1 MTSLA
6 QQIRELSLKLEGIE
20 QDADFDAEIS
30 SLLESIILDE
40 STLMQLAG
48 QDPAGRNLAKYL
60 HRFHKFSNTA
70 DLVPWPKKDQPDWN
84 DFKEFA
90 DNVLLIQAER
100 GWAFY
105 KPVSETQRTQGY
117 GLDTVAKQGY
127 KANNTQDSE
136 FYIAFDNGK
145 IMTDADIDAEINN
158 LDTDRSRTRG
168 APSATARQSDQ
179 FYRQGIRRGG
189 KSATALDK
197 RGVNM
202 FDTVKQLVGAIENVW
217 MARGREDLSTF
228 HKTRADLEANIIDQL
243 GLSPDRAT
251 WQWNDKQAFRK
262 ALDRSGVSLGS
273 GKIGKQAFNKP
284 GASVEPNKMN
294 QRRPEEAMTD
304 KERFST
310 RLHKLA
316 PELYRQARIIAKRNG
331 AAADKMARLKSEM
344 DEVVSD
350 SESYAWLAMIN
361 NVLSA
366 VGARNSLDPEQVV
379 SDATKDPAIMQQVTK
394 ELRAKILSRF
404 A

>member
-6 QQIRELSLKLEGIE
+6 QQIRELSLRLEGIE
-20 QDADFDAEIS
+20 QDADFDTEIS
-30 SLLESIILDE
+30 ALLENIVLDE

-70 DLVPWPKKDQPDWN
+70 DLKPWPKKDQPDWN

-90 DNVLLIQAER
+90 DNVLVIQAEN

-105 KPVSETQRTQGY
+105 KPVSETQRQQGY
-117 GLDTVAKQGY
+117 GIDSVAKQGF

-136 FYIAFDNGK
+136 FYIAFNNGK
-145 IMTDADIDAEINN
+145 IMTDADIDAEVDK
-158 LDTDRSRTRG
+158 LDSDRTRVRG
-168 APSATARQSDQ
+168 GPSAEPRKSDQ

-202 FDTVKQLVGAIENVW
+202 FDTVKGLVGAIKNVW
-217 MARGREDLSTF
+217 MAREREDLSNF
-228 HKTRADLEANIIDQL
+228 MSARSSVENDIIAKL
-243 GLSPDRAT
+243 GLSADKST
-251 WQWNDKQAFRK
+251 WGYADKAKFRK

-273 GKIGKQAFNKP
+273 GRIGKQVFNKP

-294 QRRPEEAMTD
+294 QRRPEEAMSD
-304 KERFST
+304 KERFTT

-316 PELYRQARIIAKRNG
+316 PELFRQARIIVKRSG
-331 AAADKMARLKSEM
+331 GTTDKMSSIKTDADAISADPDNYLWNNIT
-344 DEVVSD
+344 D
-350 SESYAWLAMIN
+350 S
-361 NVLSA
+361 VLSL
-366 VGARNSLDPEQVV
+366 VGSANGLKPEEVIR
-379 SDATKDPAIMQQVTK
+379 DATKDPAIMQQVTRT
-394 ELRAKILSRF
+394 LRSQIVKRYT
-404 A
+404 

>member
-20 QDADFDAEIS
+20 QDAEFDAEIS
-30 SLLESIILDE
+30 SLLESFVLEE

-70 DLVPWPKKDQPDWN
+70 ELVPWPKKDQPDWN

-90 DNVLLIQAER
+90 DNVLVIQADK

-117 GLDTVAKQGY
+117 GIDTVAKQGY

-136 FYIAFDNGK
+136 FYIAFNNGK
-145 IMTDADIDAEINN
+145 IMTDADIDAEVAK
-158 LDTDRSRTRG
+158 LDSDRSRVRG
-168 APSATARQSDQ
+168 APDATPRQSDQ

-197 RGVNM
+197 RGTNM
-202 FDTVKQLVGAIENVW
+202 FDTVKNLVGAIENVW
-217 MARGREDLSTF
+217 MAREREDLSTF
-228 HKTRADLEANIIDQL
+228 HSTRTSIENDIISKL
-243 GLSPDRAT
+243 GLDPDRNNWK
-251 WQWNDKQAFRK
+251 WQDKQAFRK

-273 GKIGKQAFNKP
+273 GKIGKQVFNKP

-294 QRRPEEAMTD
+294 QRRPEEAMSD
-304 KERFST
+304 KERFTS
-310 RLHKLA
+310 RLHKLV
-316 PELYRQARIIAKRNG
+316 PELFRQARIILKRNG
-331 AAADKMARLKSEM
+331 GSSEKMNRIKSANDAIMADPNDYTWNRIINDVLSKVGSANNLKA
-344 DEVVSD
+344 DEVV
-350 SESYAWLAMIN
+350 
-361 NVLSA
+361 
-366 VGARNSLDPEQVV
+366 GA
-379 SDATKDPAIMQQVTK
+379 ATRDPAIMQQVTK
-394 ELRAKILSRF
+394 ALRSQIVGDFS
-404 A
+404 

>member
-30 SLLESIILDE
+30 SLLEGIILDE

-60 HRFHKFSNTA
+60 HRFHKFSDTA
-70 DLVPWPKKDQPDWN
+70 DLAPWPKKDQPDWN

-105 KPVSETQRTQGY
+105 KPVSETQRQQGY

-136 FYIAFDNGK
+136 FYIAFNNGK
-145 IMTDADIDAEINN
+145 IMTDADIDAEIEK
-158 LDTDRSRTRG
+158 LDTDRTRTRG
-168 APSATARQSDQ
+168 FPDATARQSDQ

-217 MARGREDLSTF
+217 MARGREDLSKL
-228 HKTRADLEANIIDQL
+228 HSTRAGLEANIIDQL
-243 GLSPDRAT
+243 GLDKDRST
-251 WQWNDKQAFRK
+251 WNYSDKQAFRK

-273 GKIGKQAFNKP
+273 GKIGKQVFDKP

-304 KERFST
+304 MERFTT

-331 AAADKMARLKSEM
+331 ASSQKMGELKTEM
-344 DEVVSD
+344 DNVVSD
-350 SESYAWLAMIN
+350 VNAWAWKSMTDSVLRKVGGRN
-361 NVLSA
+361 NLS
-366 VGARNSLDPEQVV
+366 PTEVV
-379 SDATKDPAIMQQVTK
+379 TDATKDPAIMQQVTK
-394 ELRAKILSRF
+394 ELRATILGRF